1 MIFIV
6 CQINNK
12 TGRISKLN
20 FAITSRSDFQT
31 TFKVEISLSQTPH
44 LVGEVSVTKNT
55 SKDCGEGGRP
65 LCFFFPRIFF
75 GSSRLLI
82 WILFYKVFQYF
93 KLLESSLTN
102 KLRNVQLIPCFRIS
116 IVFPYRRLNHVAVMI
131 QNGGLAF
138 LRELEFLSNKL
149 LKVNPPLFHNIDP
162 TTLPP
167 KQISTTLKH
176 ARTDL
181 IFKAANKRTQDSKKY
196 ADFGFESTEVDFV
209 KAAVQLLCLFAQTTA
224 PQFDPC
230 LEDMKVLEH
239 SRSRNIKR
247 HISFHKSA
255 VLVKNALRLTKGSDR
270 RRIIRSR
277 SARFVFITY

>member
-1 MIFIV
+1 MI
-6 CQINNK
+6 
-12 TGRISKLN
+12 
-20 FAITSRSDFQT
+20 
-31 TFKVEISLSQTPH
+31 TFL
-44 LVGEVSVTKNT
+44 
-55 SKDCGEGGRP
+55 
-65 LCFFFPRIFF
+65 
-75 GSSRLLI
+75 
-82 WILFYKVFQYF
+82 LFYKVFQHF

-102 KLRNVQLIPCFRIS
+102 KLRNVQLILCFRIS
-116 IVFPYRRLNHVAVMI
+116 IVFPCRRLNHVAVMI

-138 LRELEFLSNKL
+138 LLELEFLSNKL

-167 KQISTTLKH
+167 KEISTTLKH
-176 ARTDL
+176 ARKDL
-181 IFKAANKRTQDSKKY
+181 IFETANKRTQDSTKKY
-196 ADFGFESTEVDFV
+196 PDFGFESTEVEFV

-230 LEDMKVLEH
+230 LEDMKVLES
-239 SRSRNIKR
+239 SRSKDIKR

-277 SARFVFITY
+277 SARFVFIIY

>member
-1 MIFIV
+1 
-6 CQINNK
+6 
-12 TGRISKLN
+12 
-20 FAITSRSDFQT
+20 
-31 TFKVEISLSQTPH
+31 
-44 LVGEVSVTKNT
+44 
-55 SKDCGEGGRP
+55 
-65 LCFFFPRIFF
+65 
-75 GSSRLLI
+75 
-82 WILFYKVFQYF
+82 
-93 KLLESSLTN
+93 
-102 KLRNVQLIPCFRIS
+102 
-116 IVFPYRRLNHVAVMI
+116 MI

-167 KQISTTLKH
+167 KEITTTLKH

-181 IFKAANKRTQDSKKY
+181 IFETANKRTQDSTKKY

-230 LEDMKVLEH
+230 LEDLKVLES
-239 SRSRNIKR
+239 SRSKDVKR

-255 VLVKNALRLTKGSDR
+255 VLVKNALRLTKGSQGHK
-270 RRIIRSR
+270 IMRSR
-277 SARFVFITY
+277 SARFVFIIYPSDYNIPTET

>member
-1 MIFIV
+1 MI
-6 CQINNK
+6 
-12 TGRISKLN
+12 
-20 FAITSRSDFQT
+20 
-31 TFKVEISLSQTPH
+31 TFL
-44 LVGEVSVTKNT
+44 
-55 SKDCGEGGRP
+55 
-65 LCFFFPRIFF
+65 
-75 GSSRLLI
+75 
-82 WILFYKVFQYF
+82 LFYKVFQHF
-93 KLLESSLTN
+93 RLLESSLTN
-102 KLRNVQLIPCFRIS
+102 KLRNVQLILCFRIS

-138 LRELEFLSNKL
+138 LQELEFLSNKL

-167 KQISTTLKH
+167 KEISTTLKH

-181 IFKAANKRTQDSKKY
+181 IFEAANKRTQDSTKKY

-230 LEDMKVLEH
+230 LEDMKVLES
-239 SRSRNIKR
+239 SRSKDIKR

-277 SARFVFITY
+277 SARFVFIIY